1 MKKPVLT
8 WVLTISLGLT
18 TMIPVY
24 GEDEDSGVDC
34 SQYQDPS
41 VCTGNGN
48 STACQTYTS
57 CLVSESESLQQ
68 QIADIEAQREEI
80 AANIEYYTGLIADYN
95 QQIDALSVEI
105 SNLNTQIATLES
117 QISAKQAEIDDTQA
131 RIDELID
138 AIKNRMV
145 SNQGTMRLNQYFD
158 FLMGATSFDDMLR
171 RTSVLNA
178 VSSYENAQREELDEL
193 IQKLEVDRAE
203 LETQKSEL
211 DTAKSEVVA
220 RQQEIASQK
229 YMAQVVTEEF
239 QKQSADL
246 EAQGNQLVANLEA
259 VQEAIAA
266 SGADPGPSAGWTI
279 PVPAATTSAGTW
291 YYPSGGMHL
300 GQDFAAPL
308 GSSVVAVGNGIVLNT
323 VNGCEYGNLGNG
335 CGDAYGG
342 TWGGGNQIYMVVN
355 INGHL
360 YGIKYLHLLK
370 DSITVSIGDAVSAGQ
385 TIAQLGSSGNSSGP
399 HCHVEVTDLGFDGSA
414 KEYATQW
421 NGDLTFGA
429 NWGLSSR
436 CDVKSTPCRIRPESV
451 FGTP

>member
-1 MKKPVLT
+1 MKRWSHLVLS
-8 WVLTISLGLT
+8 LLLGLT
-18 TMIPVY
+18 MTIPIY
-24 GEDEDSGVDC
+24 GEDDDNGVDC

-48 STACQTYTS
+48 SSACQTYTS
-57 CLVSESESLQQ
+57 CLVSESESIQQ

-80 AANIEYYTGLIADYN
+80 AANIEYYTNLIADYN
-95 QQIDALSVEI
+95 QQIDTLSVQI
-105 SNLNTQIATLES
+105 SELNTQIATLES
-117 QISAKQAEIDDTQA
+117 QISAKQAEIDETQA

-138 AIKNRMV
+138 AIKQRMV
-145 SNQGTMRLNQYFD
+145 SNQSSMRLNQYFD

-178 VSSYENAQREELDEL
+178 VSSYENAQREELDSL
-193 IQKLEVDRAE
+193 MDKLETDRSE
-203 LETQKSEL
+203 LEAQKVEL
-211 DTAKSEVVA
+211 DDAKAQVVA
-220 RQQEIASQK
+220 RQEEIASQR
-229 YMAQVVTEEF
+229 YMAQVVAEEF

-246 EAQGNQLVANLEA
+246 EAQGNQLAANLESI
-259 VQEAIAA
+259 QEAIAA
-266 SGADPGPSAGWTI
+266 SGADPGPSAGWTV
-279 PVPAATTSAGTW
+279 PVPSASTSAGTW

-308 GSSVVAVGNGIVLNT
+308 GSTVVAVGNGIVLNT

-335 CGDAYGG
+335 CGNAYGG

-370 DSITVSIGDAVSAGQ
+370 DTISVSVGDAVSAGQ
-385 TIAQLGSSGNSSGP
+385 AIAQLGSSGNSSGP
-399 HCHVEVTDLGFDGSA
+399 HCHVEVTDLGFDGSS
-414 KEYATQW
+414 KQYASQW

-429 NWGLSSR
+429 GWGLGSR
-436 CDVKSTPCRIRPESV
+436 CEVGGTPCRIKPESV